1 MPISID
7 GGASMLR
14 RRNAKNSLCFCTP
27 SFNSRQIHTFVRS
40 VSHSSS
46 SSFQNR
52 SLLFSV
58 LALVVIGL
66 VTIASAGVF
75 YGETRFGDDYFFLK
89 RQLLGVG
96 VGLIALFVFQYVD
109 YRVWRRLA
117 FPLFAVTVLALIAV
131 LIPGVGDRVYG
142 ASRWLSI
149 GAFSFQPSEMAKF
162 AFVLYLAAWFSRKD
176 RKMVGDFIEDLV
188 PFLVVLGL
196 VGFLIMKQ
204 PDTGT
209 FGLIFL
215 IAVSVYFI
223 AGAKVSHLFGL
234 FLSGMAMLAI
244 LIKVAPYRLQRFLV
258 FMNPDFDP
266 KGAGYQV
273 NQALIAIGS
282 GGLFGLGLGL
292 SRQKFNYLPEP
303 VTDSIFAIFSEEW
316 GFFVSV
322 LLIAL
327 FVFIAWQG
335 LRIARQAP
343 DDFGRYAAAGIV
355 SWVIF
360 QAFINIAAATAL
372 IPLTGIPL
380 PFVSYGGTSIVF
392 LMAAM
397 GILIRIGKDSTLK
410 EH

>member
-1 MPISID
+1 M
-7 GGASMLR
+7 
-14 RRNAKNSLCFCTP
+14 
-27 SFNSRQIHTFVRS
+27 RS
-40 VSHSSS
+40 TSSS
-46 SSFQNR
+46 SSLSFHNR

-89 RQLLGVG
+89 RQLIGVS
-96 VGLIALFVFQYVD
+96 VGLLALFVFQYVD
-109 YRVWRRLA
+109 YHLWRKLA
-117 FPLFAVTVLALIAV
+117 FPLFVVTILALVAV
-131 LIPGVGDRVYG
+131 LIPGIGDRVYG

-149 GAFSFQPSEMAKF
+149 GPFSFQPSEMAKF
-162 AFVLYLAAWFSRKD
+162 SFVLYLAAWFSRKN

-188 PFLVVLGL
+188 PFLVVLGIL
-196 VGFLIMKQ
+196 GFLIMKQ

-215 IAVSVYFI
+215 IAVSVYFV
-223 AGAKVSHLFGL
+223 AGAKISHLLGL
-234 FLSGMAMLAI
+234 FLAGMAMLAI

-273 NQALIAIGS
+273 SQALIAIGS
-282 GGLFGLGLGL
+282 GGLFGLGLGY
-292 SRQKFNYLPEP
+292 SQQKFNYLPEP

-335 LRIARQAP
+335 LRIARHSP

-355 SWVIF
+355 SWVTF

-380 PFVSYGGTSIVF
+380 PFVSYGGTSVVF

-410 EH
+410 GH

>member
-1 MPISID
+1 
-7 GGASMLR
+7 MLR

-58 LALVVIGL
+58 LALVVTGL

>member
-1 MPISID
+1 M
-7 GGASMLR
+7 
-14 RRNAKNSLCFCTP
+14 
-27 SFNSRQIHTFVRS
+27 
-40 VSHSSS
+40 
-46 SSFQNR
+46 
-52 SLLFSV
+52 

-89 RQLLGVG
+89 RQLIGVS
-96 VGLIALFVFQYVD
+96 VGLLALFVFQYVD
-109 YRVWRRLA
+109 YHLWRKLA
-117 FPLFAVTVLALIAV
+117 FPLFVVTILALVAV
-131 LIPGVGDRVYG
+131 LIPGIGDRVYG

-149 GAFSFQPSEMAKF
+149 GPFSFQPSEMAKF
-162 AFVLYLAAWFSRKD
+162 SFVLYLAAWFSRKN

-188 PFLVVLGL
+188 PFLVVLGIL
-196 VGFLIMKQ
+196 GFLIMKQ

-215 IAVSVYFI
+215 IAVSVYFV
-223 AGAKVSHLFGL
+223 AGAKISHLFGL
-234 FLSGMAMLAI
+234 FLAGMAMLAI

-273 NQALIAIGS
+273 SQALIAIGS
-282 GGLFGLGLGL
+282 GGLFGLGLGY
-292 SRQKFNYLPEP
+292 SQQKFNYLPEP

-335 LRIARQAP
+335 LRIARHAP

-355 SWVIF
+355 SWVTF

-380 PFVSYGGTSIVF
+380 PFVSYGGTSVVF

-410 EH
+410 GH

>member
-1 MPISID
+1 M
-7 GGASMLR
+7 
-14 RRNAKNSLCFCTP
+14 
-27 SFNSRQIHTFVRS
+27 RS

-188 PFLVVLGL
+188 PFLVVLGI

>member
-1 MPISID
+1 M
-7 GGASMLR
+7 
-14 RRNAKNSLCFCTP
+14 
-27 SFNSRQIHTFVRS
+27 RS
-40 VSHSSS
+40 DAHSSS
-46 SSFQNR
+46 SSFHSR
-52 SLLFSV
+52 SLFFSV

-89 RQLLGVG
+89 RQFLGVG
-96 VGLIALFVFQYVD
+96 IGLIALFAFQQLD
-109 YRVWRRLA
+109 YHVWRRLA
-117 FPLFAVTVLALIAV
+117 FPLFVATVLALIAV

-149 GAFSFQPSEMAKF
+149 GPFSFQPSEMAKF
-162 AFVLYLAAWFSRKD
+162 SFVLYLAAWFSRKE
-176 RKMVGDFIEDLV
+176 RKLVGDFLEDLV
-188 PFLVVLGL
+188 PFLVVLGV

-215 IAVSVYFI
+215 MAVSVYFI
-223 AGAKVSHLFGL
+223 AGAKISHLFGL
-234 FLSGMAMLAI
+234 FVSGLAMLAL
-244 LIKVAPYRLQRFLV
+244 LIKLAPYRLQRFMV

-266 KGAGYQV
+266 KGAGYQI

-322 LLIAL
+322 LLIGL

-335 LRIARQAP
+335 LRIARLAP

-410 EH
+410 GQ

>member
-1 MPISID
+1 MKP
-7 GGASMLR
+7 
-14 RRNAKNSLCFCTP
+14 
-27 SFNSRQIHTFVRS
+27 
-40 VSHSSS
+40 VSHPSSS
-46 SSFQNR
+46 SSFSTK
-52 SLLFSV
+52 SLFFSV

-96 VGLIALFVFQYVD
+96 IGMVALFAFQYVD
-109 YRVWRRLA
+109 YHFWRRFA
-117 FPLFAVTVLALIAV
+117 FPLFLITLISLVAV
-131 LIPGVGDRVYG
+131 LIPGIGDRVYG

-149 GAFSFQPSEMAKF
+149 GPFSFQPSEMAKF
-162 AFVLYLAAWFSRKD
+162 SFVLYLAAWFSRRE
-176 RKMVGDFIEDLV
+176 RKMVGDFFEDLV
-188 PFLVVLGL
+188 PFLVVLGFL
-196 VGFLIMKQ
+196 GFLILKQ

-215 IAVSVYFI
+215 ISVAVYFV
-223 AGAKVSHLFGL
+223 AGARISHLLGIF
-234 FLSGMAMLAI
+234 SAGMVMLAI

-258 FMNPDFDP
+258 FLNPDFDP

-322 LLIAL
+322 LLIAI
-327 FVFIAWQG
+327 FVFIGWQG
-335 LRIARQAP
+335 LRIARLAP

-355 SWVIF
+355 SWVVF
-360 QAFINIAAATAL
+360 QAFINIAAATAI

-380 PFVSYGGTSIVF
+380 PFVSYGGTSVVF

-410 EH
+410 EQ

>member
-1 MPISID
+1 
-7 GGASMLR
+7 MLR
-14 RRNAKNSLCFCTP
+14 RRNAKNSFCFCAP

>member
-1 MPISID
+1 M
-7 GGASMLR
+7 
-14 RRNAKNSLCFCTP
+14 
-27 SFNSRQIHTFVRS
+27 
-40 VSHSSS
+40 
-46 SSFQNR
+46 
-52 SLLFSV
+52 
-58 LALVVIGL
+58 VIGL

-96 VGLIALFVFQYVD
+96 IGLIALFAFQQLD
-109 YRVWRRLA
+109 YHVWRRLA
-117 FPLFAVTVLALIAV
+117 FPLFVATVLALIAV

-149 GAFSFQPSEMAKF
+149 GPFSFQPSEMAKF
-162 AFVLYLAAWFSRKD
+162 SFVLYLAAWFSRKE
-176 RKMVGDFIEDLV
+176 RKLVGDFLEDLV
-188 PFLVVLGL
+188 PFLVVLGV

-215 IAVSVYFI
+215 MAVSVYFI
-223 AGAKVSHLFGL
+223 AGAKISHLFGL
-234 FLSGMAMLAI
+234 FVSGLAMLAL
-244 LIKVAPYRLQRFLV
+244 LIKLAPYRLQRFMV

-266 KGAGYQV
+266 KGAGYQI

-322 LLIAL
+322 LLIGL

-335 LRIARQAP
+335 LRIARLAP

-410 EH
+410 GQ

>member
-1 MPISID
+1 
-7 GGASMLR
+7 MLR
-14 RRNAKNSLCFCTP
+14 RRNAKNSFCFCAP
-27 SFNSRQIHTFVRS
+27 SFNSRQIHTSVRS

-117 FPLFAVTVLALIAV
+117 FPLFAVTILALIAV

>member
-1 MPISID
+1 M
-7 GGASMLR
+7 
-14 RRNAKNSLCFCTP
+14 
-27 SFNSRQIHTFVRS
+27 
-40 VSHSSS
+40 
-46 SSFQNR
+46 
-52 SLLFSV
+52 

-89 RQLLGVG
+89 RQLIGVS
-96 VGLIALFVFQYVD
+96 VGLLALFVFQYVD
-109 YRVWRRLA
+109 YHLWRKLA
-117 FPLFAVTVLALIAV
+117 FPLFVVTILALVAV
-131 LIPGVGDRVYG
+131 LIPGIGDRVYG

-149 GAFSFQPSEMAKF
+149 GPFSFQPSEMAKF
-162 AFVLYLAAWFSRKD
+162 AFVLYLAAWFSRKN
-176 RKMVGDFIEDLV
+176 RKMIGDFIEDFV
-188 PFLVVLGL
+188 PFLVVLSIL
-196 VGFLIMKQ
+196 GFLIMKQ

-223 AGAKVSHLFGL
+223 AGAKISHLFGL
-234 FLSGMAMLAI
+234 FLAGMAMLAI
-244 LIKVAPYRLQRFLV
+244 LIRVAPYRLQRFLV

-273 NQALIAIGS
+273 SQALIAIGS
-282 GGLFGLGLGL
+282 GGLFGLGLGY
-292 SRQKFNYLPEP
+292 SQQKFNYLPEP

-322 LLIAL
+322 FLIGL

-335 LRIARQAP
+335 MRIARHAP
-343 DDFGRYAAAGIV
+343 DDFGRYAAAGII
-355 SWVIF
+355 SWVTF

-380 PFVSYGGTSIVF
+380 PFVSYGGTSVVF

-410 EH
+410 GH

>member
-1 MPISID
+1 MRSTSSPS
-7 GGASMLR
+7 
-14 RRNAKNSLCFCTP
+14 SL
-27 SFNSRQIHTFVRS
+27 SFH
-40 VSHSSS
+40 
-46 SSFQNR
+46 NR
-52 SLLFSV
+52 SLLLSV

-89 RQLLGVG
+89 RQLLGVSI
-96 VGLIALFVFQYVD
+96 GLVALFVFQYVD
-109 YRVWRRLA
+109 YHLWRKLA
-117 FPLFAVTVLALIAV
+117 FPLFVATILALIAV
-131 LIPGVGDRVYG
+131 LIPGIGDRVYG

-149 GAFSFQPSEMAKF
+149 GPFSFQPSEMAKF
-162 AFVLYLAAWFSRKD
+162 AFVLYLAAWFSRKN
-176 RKMVGDFIEDLV
+176 RKMIGDFIEDFV
-188 PFLVVLGL
+188 PFLVVLSIL
-196 VGFLIMKQ
+196 GFLIMKQ

-223 AGAKVSHLFGL
+223 AGAKISHLFGL
-234 FLSGMAMLAI
+234 FLAGMAMLAI
-244 LIKVAPYRLQRFLV
+244 LIRVAPYRLQRFLV

-273 NQALIAIGS
+273 SQALIAIGS
-282 GGLFGLGLGL
+282 GGLFGLGLGY
-292 SRQKFNYLPEP
+292 SQQKFNYLPEP

-322 LLIAL
+322 CLIGL

-335 LRIARQAP
+335 MRIARHAP
-343 DDFGRYAAAGIV
+343 DDFGRYAAAGII
-355 SWVIF
+355 SWVTF

-380 PFVSYGGTSIVF
+380 PFVSYGGTSVVF

-410 EH
+410 GH

>member
-1 MPISID
+1 
-7 GGASMLR
+7 MLR

>member
-1 MPISID
+1 M
-7 GGASMLR
+7 
-14 RRNAKNSLCFCTP
+14 
-27 SFNSRQIHTFVRS
+27 
-40 VSHSSS
+40 
-46 SSFQNR
+46 
-52 SLLFSV
+52 
-58 LALVVIGL
+58 IGL

>member
-1 MPISID
+1 MPLSKRGAGSI
-7 GGASMLR
+7 
-14 RRNAKNSLCFCTP
+14 RNRCFD
-27 SFNSRQIHTFVRS
+27 NHVKAN
-40 VSHSSS
+40 SSS
-46 SSFQNR
+46 LHNK
-52 SLLFSV
+52 SLLIAV

-89 RQLLGVG
+89 RQLIGVSIG
-96 VGLIALFVFQYVD
+96 FVALFAFQYID
-109 YRVWRRLA
+109 YHLWRRLA
-117 FPLFAVTVLALIAV
+117 FPLFVVTLLSLVAV
-131 LIPGVGDRVYG
+131 LIPGIGDRVYG

-149 GAFSFQPSEMAKF
+149 GPFSFQPSEMAKLS
-162 AFVLYLAAWFSRKD
+162 FVLYLAAWFSRRD
-176 RKMVGDFIEDLV
+176 RTMAGDFLDDLV
-188 PFLVVLGL
+188 PFLIVLGL
-196 VGFLIMKQ
+196 LGFLILKQ

-215 IAVSVYFI
+215 ISVAVYFI
-223 AGAKVSHLFGL
+223 AGAKISHLVGL
-234 FLSGMAMLAI
+234 FAAGMTTLAI

-266 KGAGYQV
+266 KGAGYQI

-322 LLIAL
+322 LLIGL
-327 FVFIAWQG
+327 FVFVAWQG
-335 LRIARQAP
+335 LRIARYAP

-355 SWVIF
+355 AWVVF

-397 GILIRIGKDSTLK
+397 GILIRIGKDSTLS
-410 EH
+410 E